1 MHNKVYFAFSFANY
15 TAVQCSAEAT
25 LRSGEL
31 FKSKIH
37 RSLLFV
43 ACDKGL
49 KMGKKTEIYR
59 DCSLVLSLDC
69 K

>member
-1 MHNKVYFAFSFANY
+1 MHIKKYILHFPLPI
-15 TAVQCSAEAT
+15 TQQCSAEAT